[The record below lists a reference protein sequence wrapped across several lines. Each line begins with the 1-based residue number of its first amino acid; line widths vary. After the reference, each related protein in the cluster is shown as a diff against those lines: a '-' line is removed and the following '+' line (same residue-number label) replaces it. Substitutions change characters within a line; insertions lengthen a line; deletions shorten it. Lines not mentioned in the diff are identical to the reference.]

1 MSGRAVHLSELE
13 RQGGP
18 DLRRWA
24 PVRYE
29 LGISA
34 FGINA
39 WTTERAGEIA
49 INEHDEDS
57 GDQELYFVL
66 TGHAVFTVDGDELD
80 APAGTFVFVQPAA
93 KRKAV
98 AKAAETTVVAV
109 GATAGKAF
117 EPRNWE
123 RSTQALSHWATEDWD
138 AAIAELSRLH
148 EEHPDDG
155 LILYNLACA
164 ESRGGQADA
173 AFDHLR
179 RAAELE
185 ARFAELARDDE
196 DFAPIRDDPRFES
209 AVAGQAGSGRT
220 KA

>member
-1 MSGRAVHLSELE
+1 MSARAVHLSELE

-18 DLRRWA
+18 DPRQWA
-24 PVRYE
+24 PIRYE

-39 WTTERAGEIA
+39 WTSENPGDIA
-49 INEHDEDS
+49 INEHDEEG

-66 TGHAVFTVDGDELD
+66 TGHAVFTVDGEEID
-80 APAGTFVFVQPAA
+80 APAGTFVFVQPPA

-98 AKAAETTVVAV
+98 AKTVRTTVVAV
-109 GATAGKAF
+109 GATAGKAYW
-117 EPRNWE
+117 PRNWE

-138 AAIAELSRLH
+138 AAMAELSRLH

-179 RAAELE
+179 RAIELE
-185 ARFAELARDDE
+185 DRFAELARGDE

-209 AVAGQAGSGRT
+209 AVAGQANAAGTSS
-220 KA
+220 